1 MYTPVLGKRSV
12 CFLNLSHPNISMHIL
27 HTVLYTL
34 PMLMTRRICLTSN
47 SYSRDVNVEFIDGI
61 LGGELDAGHA

>member
-1 MYTPVLGKRSV
+1 
-12 CFLNLSHPNISMHIL
+12 MHIL
-27 HTVLYTL
+27 HTVLYTH
-34 PMLMTRRICLTSN
+34 PMLMTRRICLKSN

>member
-1 MYTPVLGKRSV
+1 
-12 CFLNLSHPNISMHIL
+12 MHIL

-34 PMLMTRRICLTSN
+34 PMVMTRRICLTSN